1 MSSFTVFASREEI
14 MDMYEYDASVSDNAF
29 CIKETAS
36 KNNCRQRPRRNI
48 RYDRHRHRFRNRRR
62 H

>member
-14 MDMYEYDASVSDNAF
+14 MDMYEYDASVSDNTKY
-29 CIKETAS
+29 IKKTAL
-36 KNNCRQRPRRNI
+36 KNNCRERPRRN
-48 RYDRHRHRFRNRRR
+48 RRRDRHHRR